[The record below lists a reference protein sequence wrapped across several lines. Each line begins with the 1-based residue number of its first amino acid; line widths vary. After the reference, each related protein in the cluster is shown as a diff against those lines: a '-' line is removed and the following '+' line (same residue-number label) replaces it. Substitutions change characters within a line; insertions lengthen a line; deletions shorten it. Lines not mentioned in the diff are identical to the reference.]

1 MHINLQEE
9 EEEEEALST
18 PNKQNNLSFIL
29 KQKFIIRIDKLITSQ
44 TLSFSFF
51 FFLFY
56 KLAKLFH

>member
-1 MHINLQEE
+1 MHINLQEEE

-51 FFLFY
+51 FFSL
-56 KLAKLFH
+56 L